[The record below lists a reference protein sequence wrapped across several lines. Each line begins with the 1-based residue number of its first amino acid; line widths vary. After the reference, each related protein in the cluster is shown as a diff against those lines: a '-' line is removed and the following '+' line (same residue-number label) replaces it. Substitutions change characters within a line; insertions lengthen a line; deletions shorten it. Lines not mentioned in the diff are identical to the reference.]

1 MIQKYA
7 STFFSVRQK
16 SSNIA
21 SIVRLGMRLESTLW
35 NKIEA
40 AVINDDGV
48 VVWRH
53 RIPSERQT
61 YKTIIQSIKDLT
73 LKAEKE
79 TGFQGNI
86 GIAIPGQY
94 SPSLKVIKGASL
106 TLLNNKDFVGDVSM
120 ATNRMVR
127 VSNDANCFALSEAI
141 NGAGVGYDTVLGII
155 FGTGCGSG
163 IVAHGKTAAPWH
175 RR

>member
-1 MIQKYA
+1 M
-7 STFFSVRQK
+7 
-16 SSNIA
+16 
-21 SIVRLGMRLESTLW
+21 RLGIDLGGTK
-35 NKIEA
+35 NEA

-61 YKTIIQSIKDLT
+61 YKTIIQSIHDLT
-73 LKAEKE
+73 LKAESE

-106 TLLNNKDFVGDVSM
+106 TSLITKTLLVMSTRPPIAWSGFLMMLIALPYQKPSM
-120 ATNRMVR
+120 AL
-127 VSNDANCFALSEAI
+127 AE
-141 NGAGVGYDTVLGII
+141 YDTVFGII
-155 FGTGCGSG
+155 LGTGCGSG
-163 IVAHGKTAAPWH
+163 IVAHGKLLAGAHGIAGNSAIPPALAV
-175 RR
+175 RI